1 MKLCIS
7 DTIGRKELTLE
18 VVRNLLSTLLK
29 RFRKLENSV
38 KENFNRMKLP
48 INKIMIVEINYELN
62 RATHFSQNL
71 ISGHYTTVEKLKKV
85 AKVAMRH

>member
-7 DTIGRKELTLE
+7 DTIGRKKLTLE

-62 RATHFSQNL
+62 RTTHLSQNL
-71 ISGHYTTVEKLKKV
+71 ISGPYTTVEKLKKV

>member
-1 MKLCIS
+1 
-7 DTIGRKELTLE
+7 
-18 VVRNLLSTLLK
+18 
-29 RFRKLENSV
+29 
-38 KENFNRMKLP
+38 MKLP

-62 RATHFSQNL
+62 RATHLSQNL